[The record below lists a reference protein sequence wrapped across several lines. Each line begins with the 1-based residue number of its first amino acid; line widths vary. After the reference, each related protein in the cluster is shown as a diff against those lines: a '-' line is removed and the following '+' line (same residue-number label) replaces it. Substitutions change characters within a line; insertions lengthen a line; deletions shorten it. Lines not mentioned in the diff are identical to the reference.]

1 MSVIF
6 LSVIGHT
13 LASFAN
19 LRRPEMKIL
28 IKALARS
35 RDCQWQVQIDQQAIN
50 FRSESEARAFV
61 DTLRTRLQA
70 PHRLPEQMA
79 G

>member
-1 MSVIF
+1 MSVILVKVF
-6 LSVIGHT
+6 GHT
-13 LASFAN
+13 LATFAN
-19 LRRPEMKIL
+19 QRRPEMKIL

-35 RDCQWQVQIDQQAIN
+35 RNCQWQVQIDQQTVN

-61 DTLRTRLQA
+61 DTLQSRLQA
-70 PHRLPEQMA
+70 PHILPERLA

>member
-6 LSVIGHT
+6 LNVFGHT
-13 LASFAN
+13 LATFAN
-19 LRRPEMKIL
+19 QRRPEMKIL

-70 PHRLPEQMA
+70 PHRLPERMA

>member
-6 LSVIGHT
+6 LSVNGHT

>member
-61 DTLRTRLQA
+61 DTLCTRLQA
-70 PHRLPEQMA
+70 PHRLPERMA

>member
-1 MSVIF
+1 
-6 LSVIGHT
+6 
-13 LASFAN
+13 
-19 LRRPEMKIL
+19 MKIL

-35 RDCQWQVQIDQQAIN
+35 RDCQCQVQIDQQAIN

-70 PHRLPEQMA
+70 PHRLPERMA

>member
-6 LSVIGHT
+6 LNVFGHT
-13 LASFAN
+13 LATFAN
-19 LRRPEMKIL
+19 QRRPEMKIL

>member
-1 MSVIF
+1 
-6 LSVIGHT
+6 
-13 LASFAN
+13 
-19 LRRPEMKIL
+19 MKIL

-35 RDCQWQVQIDQQAIN
+35 REGQWQVQLDQQAVN

-61 DTLRTRLQA
+61 DKLQSRLQA
-70 PHRLPEQMA
+70 PHQLPERMA

>member
-6 LSVIGHT
+6 LSVSGQT

-35 RDCQWQVQIDQQAIN
+35 RDCQWQVRIDQQAIN

-70 PHRLPEQMA
+70 PHRLPERMA